1 MTVVTPLRHNNVMPF
16 VKLDCGII
24 HSSLWAEDSDTK
36 ICWIT
41 LLLLADATGF
51 VRAAASAI
59 AREAG
64 IPADVARRALD
75 LFLSPDDESRTPD
88 NEGKRVERVEG
99 GYRVLNYEKYRERDY
114 TNAERQKRW
123 RETQKS
129 NVTGVTEVLPVTP
142 RNTCRSRKQK
152 HTQKEGANGSRPQS
166 KEISSATIL
175 RGTQWEK
182 KPQSV
187 EDWLKELESDKTYQG
202 IDVRREYGKML
213 AWCNVRRKQPTK
225 RRFIN
230 WINGAEKTLPARHAA
245 KPDYKRNYSPPA
257 REPTEAELENAR
269 RIAHEETARFKE
281 AQRNG

>member
-1 MTVVTPLRHNNVMPF
+1 MPF

-64 IPADVARRALD
+64 ISADVARRALD
-75 LFLSPDDESRTPD
+75 LFQSADDESRTPD
-88 NEGKRVERVEG
+88 NQGKRIERVDG

-123 RETQKS
+123 RESQKS
-129 NVTGVTEVLPVTP
+129 NVTTVTEALPVTP
-142 RNTCRSRKQK
+142 RNTSRSRVQKQK
-152 HTQKEGANGSRPQS
+152 EEEGAKGSR
-166 KEISSATIL
+166 
-175 RGTQWEK
+175 
-182 KPQSV
+182 PQSV
-187 EDWLKELESDKTYQG
+187 EDWLKELEADKTYQG

-213 AWCNVRRKQPTK
+213 NWCKLRSKKPTQ
-225 RRFIN
+225 RRFVN
-230 WINGAEKTLPARHAA
+230 WLNNAEKTLPTQHASRS
-245 KPDYKRNYSPPA
+245 DYKRNYAPPA
-257 REPTEAELENAR
+257 REPTEAEIENAR

-281 AQRNG
+281 QFK

>member
-1 MTVVTPLRHNNVMPF
+1 MPF

-64 IPADVARRALD
+64 IPAEVARRALD
-75 LFLSPDDESRTPD
+75 LFQSADDESRTPD
-88 NEGKRVERVEG
+88 NQGKRIERVEG

-123 RETQKS
+123 RESQKS
-129 NVTGVTEVLPVTP
+129 NVTGVTEALPVTP

-166 KEISSATIL
+166 
-175 RGTQWEK
+175 
-182 KPQSV
+182 V
-187 EDWLKELESDKTYQG
+187 EDWLKELESDKTYHG

-213 AWCNVRRKQPTK
+213 NWCNVRGKQPTK

-230 WINGAEKTLPARHAA
+230 WLNGSASNSLPGQHAA
-245 KPDYKRNYSPPA
+245 RVDYKRNYAPPA
-257 REPTEAELENAR
+257 REPTEAEIENAR

-281 AQRNG
+281 QQNR